1 MILTIIG
8 IGTNSIKQQK
18 REMFEWLGFFLT
30 DIFCEEKKKGCNPD
44 YLSKCQTGL
53 VKTRYN
59 ILRRLIL
66 IFMICQNNTS
76 LV

>member
-1 MILTIIG
+1 MILIIIG

-30 DIFCEEKKKGCNPD
+30 DIFYEEKKKGCNPD

-53 VKTRYN
+53 VKTRY